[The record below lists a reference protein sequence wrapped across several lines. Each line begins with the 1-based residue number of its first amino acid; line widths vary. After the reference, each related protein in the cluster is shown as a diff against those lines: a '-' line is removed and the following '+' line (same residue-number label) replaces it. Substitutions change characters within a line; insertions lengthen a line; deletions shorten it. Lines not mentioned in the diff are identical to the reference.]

1 MISDN
6 YELPEDVA
14 EKMLLGINPP
24 LEKGD
29 TYRNMESV
37 AITVQNTERD
47 MYQYGTD
54 RISQSIRSDRNEDTM
69 RPL

>member
-6 YELPEDVA
+6 YELPEDAA
-14 EKMLLGINPP
+14 EMLLSPDP
-24 LEKGD
+24 KLEKGD

-47 MYQYGTD
+47 IY
-54 RISQSIRSDRNEDTM
+54 
-69 RPL
+69 

>member
-1 MISDN
+1 MIGDN
-6 YELPEDVA
+6 YELPEDEA
-14 EKMLLGINPP
+14 EKLLLAPE

-47 MYQYGTD
+47 IY
-54 RISQSIRSDRNEDTM
+54 
-69 RPL
+69 